1 MKHRSNKKQGTRKRN
16 VRKNGSSIPPSIP
29 KKPGKRKVNTWREED
44 MLGAIQELKTAGR
57 GLRRIAR
64 AWRVPKSTLER
75 RVKRDLPHK
84 YMLGKK
90 TLFSNEQESQLEE
103 LLLDMARRGFPLTEQ
118 DVRKLAFQY
127 AKCNRLSCRF
137 SERQQMAGYY
147 WMKGFLS
154 RHPRLTVK
162 SPEALSAARATGM
175 NKPVISQWFDNY
187 EKMLSDL
194 NIKQCPANIWNLDE
208 SGFQDYFLPHKAV
221 GEKGVALYQI
231 TGAEKGETVTVI
243 PVFNAMGDFGPLM
256 VIFKAGKMKT
266 EWAVGSPPNTIVRA
280 SKDGYINSELFVE
293 FGRHFVQYLR
303 RRASNACKNLLVLD
317 GHSTHTYNVEFLTL
331 MRDNNV
337 EVICLPPH
345 ATHALQPADKALFAS
360 MKSKWEEAGRRFVRE
375 SGGRRLDKREFF
387 AVFTPVW
394 KEATTVEVCQNGFRA
409 TGLFPCNR
417 DAIPDNLFSPSLTTD
432 REQPGQVSVPGEV
445 LSTDIPP
452 TSSAV
457 DAQSPPSSVSP
468 DQPVPS
474 VEVPSTSSAVD
485 AQSPP
490 SSVSPDQPVPSV
502 EVPST
507 SSAVDAQSPPSSVS
521 PDQPVPSVEV
531 PSTSSAVDAQS
542 PPSSVSPDQ
551 PVPSVEVPST
561 SSAVDAQS
569 PPSSVSPDQPVP
581 SVEVPS
587 TSSAVD
593 AQSPPSS
600 VSPDQPVP
608 SVEVPSTSSAV
619 DAQSPPSSVS
629 PDQPVPS
636 VEVPSTSSA
645 VDAQSPPSSVSPDQP
660 VSLGEGVPT
669 AVSFYDIQP
678 VPTRERGTK
687 RKRRPLPSAILTSDD
702 HFNFLSTKKK
712 KPEPK
717 KAKREPKKMD
727 LGVKKQRPKP
737 KNSQPDAKKHGQGQN
752 ATDKT
757 SEDRTPCLYCEI
769 LYCNSNVDWVQCK
782 ACRAWVC
789 ATCAHVGAK
798 KGRKRQK
805 AFVCDSCK

>member
-490 SSVSPDQPVPSV
+490 SSVSPDQPV
-502 EVPST
+502 
-507 SSAVDAQSPPSSVS
+507 
-521 PDQPVPSVEV
+521 
-531 PSTSSAVDAQS
+531 
-542 PPSSVSPDQ
+542 
-551 PVPSVEVPST
+551 
-561 SSAVDAQS
+561 
-569 PPSSVSPDQPVP
+569 
-581 SVEVPS
+581 
-587 TSSAVD
+587 
-593 AQSPPSS
+593 
-600 VSPDQPVP
+600 
-608 SVEVPSTSSAV
+608 
-619 DAQSPPSSVS
+619 
-629 PDQPVPS
+629 
-636 VEVPSTSSA
+636 
-645 VDAQSPPSSVSPDQP
+645 
-660 VSLGEGVPT
+660 SLGEGVPT

>member
-551 PVPSVEVPST
+551 PV
-561 SSAVDAQS
+561 
-569 PPSSVSPDQPVP
+569 
-581 SVEVPS
+581 
-587 TSSAVD
+587 
-593 AQSPPSS
+593 
-600 VSPDQPVP
+600 
-608 SVEVPSTSSAV
+608 
-619 DAQSPPSSVS
+619 
-629 PDQPVPS
+629 
-636 VEVPSTSSA
+636 
-645 VDAQSPPSSVSPDQP
+645 
-660 VSLGEGVPT
+660 SLGEGVPT